1 MELNGQE
8 SPRRGQKVTS
18 YIDACPDTRYGLITG
33 RWGSAKYAQIS
44 ARSFPLIGLEGTRL
58 RPRAQITELKPN
70 CIFNTSH
77 YALCRSQ
84 VDVCLPQQNKLQF
97 IRIS

>member
-18 YIDACPDTRYGLITG
+18 YIYGLITG

-84 VDVCLPQQNKLQF
+84 VDVCLPQQNRLQF